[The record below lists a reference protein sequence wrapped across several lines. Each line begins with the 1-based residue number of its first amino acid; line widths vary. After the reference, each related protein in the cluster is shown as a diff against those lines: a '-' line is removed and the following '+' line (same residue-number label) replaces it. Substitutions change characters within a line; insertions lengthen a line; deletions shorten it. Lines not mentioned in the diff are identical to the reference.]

1 MPRLP
6 WWKAEDKLPPIP
18 SSPTPGAPQALTI
31 EMLDW
36 YIAAS
41 EALLSCENVTDDNHR
56 RPRQAIRESLKLVDH
71 LYVEVRA

>member
-6 WWKAEDKLPPIP
+6 WWKAEETLPPVP
-18 SSPTPGAPQALTI
+18 SAPNPGTPQVLTA

-41 EALLSCENVTDDNHR
+41 EALLSCENLPHG
-56 RPRQAIRESLKLVDH
+56 RPRSALIEALKLVDH
-71 LYVEVRA
+71 LYPEVRP